1 MKRTAGSLLIPG
13 AVLLALAAGSY
24 WYWLDGSGRS
34 TPGQLEPSKTRV
46 VAQGQGLYQEHCAS
60 CHGASLEGQADW
72 KQRKADGRLPAPP
85 HDASGHTWHHPAE
98 LLLRITK
105 LGPAAL
111 VGGDYES
118 DMPSYEGVLSDQEIL
133 AILSFIKSTW
143 PEKVRQRHDQISA
156 KAAAQ

>member
-1 MKRTAGSLLIPG
+1 M
-13 AVLLALAAGSY
+13 
-24 WYWLDGSGRS
+24 
-34 TPGQLEPSKTRV
+34 PGQLAPSNGRV
-46 VAQGQGLYQEHCAS
+46 VAQGQALYQEHCAS
-60 CHGASLEGQADW
+60 CHGAGLEGQANW

-85 HDASGHTWHHPAE
+85 HDASGHTWHHPPQ

-111 VGGDYES
+111 AGGDYQS

-143 PEKVRQRHDQISA
+143 PEEVRQRHDQISA